1 MHNLLDVA
9 TINVKAVASGKALV
23 MDPAGRLITL
33 QIGDEVYLG
42 KMTATH
48 PQEGAVE
55 FTLNNGG
62 IIETVSKQIA
72 FEKKSQGIT
81 P

>member
-1 MHNLLDVA
+1 
-9 TINVKAVASGKALV
+9 
-23 MDPAGRLITL
+23 MDPLGRLITL
-33 QIGDEVYLG
+33 QVGDEVYLG
-42 KMTATH
+42 KMTATR
-48 PQEGAVE
+48 PQEGLVE

-62 IIETVSKQIA
+62 IIQTVNKQIV